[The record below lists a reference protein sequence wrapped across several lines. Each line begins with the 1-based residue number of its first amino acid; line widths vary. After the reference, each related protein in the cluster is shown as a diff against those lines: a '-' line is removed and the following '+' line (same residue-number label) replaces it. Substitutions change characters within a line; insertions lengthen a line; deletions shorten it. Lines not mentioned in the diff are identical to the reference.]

1 MYKVS
6 FKFFQLF
13 WSYAL
18 DKEVETDNQTYKKV
32 WLLLVYASFRGHKT
46 QHTSLYF
53 SNNYLFKTYVKQ
65 KLYTGLRWLPHQ
77 R

>member
-32 WLLLVYASFRGHKT
+32 
-46 QHTSLYF
+46 
-53 SNNYLFKTYVKQ
+53 
-65 KLYTGLRWLPHQ
+65 
-77 R
+77 